1 MAGYGAMGV
10 TNLLSHSTARQSS
23 GESRGKI
30 ALELETPL
38 GLHEGTVS
46 IREWWKWTLS
56 RIGGSN
62 MRKWYSLIDK
72 VYARDNLHLAFKR
85 VKANNGA
92 PGIDGE
98 TVKDFQA
105 CFEENLAAIHAE
117 LKTNTYQPSPVRR
130 VEIEK
135 EGNCHPNPRGGPWAY
150 SKSHQNTHHVT
161 MGRMG
166 TASNRPE
173 SLPSGMDSIFPA
185 SQLPKAPS
193 GSHGMDPQKTTDE
206 EDAGMEKL
214 ERSAQNTTPTGLPW

>member
-1 MAGYGAMGV
+1 
-10 TNLLSHSTARQSS
+10 
-23 GESRGKI
+23 
-30 ALELETPL
+30 
-38 GLHEGTVS
+38 
-46 IREWWKWTLS
+46 
-56 RIGGSN
+56 
-62 MRKWYSLIDK
+62 MRKWY
-72 VYARDNLHLAFKR
+72 AMDNLRLAFKH
-85 VKANNGA
+85 VKSNNSA

-214 ERSAQNTTPTGLPW
+214 ERSVQSSTPEGSPWRLPENLHASLAQFGQSFAESSSAQQLIHGDWPFGPNEVQCWYCVAVL

>member
-1 MAGYGAMGV
+1 MKDGEAPSVPCEGAGKRGTSGNTRPSEALGV
-10 TNLLSHSTARQSS
+10 VD
-23 GESRGKI
+23 E
-30 ALELETPL
+30 
-38 GLHEGTVS
+38 
-46 IREWWKWTLS
+46 
-56 RIGGSN
+56 
-62 MRKWYSLIDK
+62 
-72 VYARDNLHLAFKR
+72 
-85 VKANNGA
+85 

-98 TVKDFQA
+98 
-105 CFEENLAAIHAE
+105 
-117 LKTNTYQPSPVRR
+117 R

-206 EDAGMEKL
+206 EDAGVEKL
-214 ERSAQNTTPTGLPW
+214 ERSVQSSTPEGSPWRLPENLHASLAQFGQSFAESSSAQQLIHGDWPFGPNEVQGWDCVAVL